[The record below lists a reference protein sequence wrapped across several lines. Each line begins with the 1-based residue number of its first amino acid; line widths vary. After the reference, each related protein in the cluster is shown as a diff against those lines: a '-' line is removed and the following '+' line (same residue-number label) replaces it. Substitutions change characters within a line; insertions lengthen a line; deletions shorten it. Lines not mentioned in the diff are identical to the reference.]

1 MPEWCINTRCLDCE
15 SHAIVKGKIDCNYMN
30 RLGLSQPTVKS
41 FMETERTPEQVDKE
55 LEDLEKTMAEIETR
69 RKLLEELKGKTGGVG
84 EQ

>member
-1 MPEWCINTRCLDCE
+1 MPDWCINTRCLDCE
-15 SHAIVKGKIDCNYMN
+15 SHAIIKGKIDCNYMN

-69 RKLLEELKGKTGGVG
+69 RKLLEELKGKAGGAG